1 MNRDKTGSRVRSG
14 HSDMVSVEKGGTDK
28 KPRFFYGWVLVG
40 LTVIG
45 MILVYGT
52 RHSFSVFFPPILE
65 EFGWSRGSTAF
76 MLSLNILVYGLTAPV
91 VGTLCDRWKPHRLIL
106 IGATV
111 LGVATAGCAFASE
124 LWHFYLLFGFVMPV
138 GSSFS
143 CWPMLGPTLTNWFV
157 RRRGMV
163 MGLAQMGGG
172 LSFTYG
178 MFVEF
183 IISQTGWRHAYFVLA
198 GIIIAVLLPLYF
210 FLFRYR
216 PEEKGLKPYGAGE
229 QWAVA
234 ALGTDAAEGRKPV
247 PEGWALR
254 KALRT
259 YQLWFLIA
267 SQSLYWGVGA
277 YLVLGHQVKFAEDV
291 GYSSAFAASVFA
303 LFGVFTAVGQL
314 SAGLSDLIGRERTVT
329 LAVILAVGALG
340 ALISVR
346 DTSQP
351 WLLYLYAICFGYG
364 AGLCAP
370 TLYAGLADIFHGR
383 NFGILSGLLM
393 TGFGVGGIIGPWLG
407 GFIYDVTGSYTNAFI
422 FAMACFAISGVTFWI
437 AAARKAEKLRAQL

>member
-437 AAARKAEKLRAQL
+437 AAPRKAEKLRAQL